1 MRIKQ
6 AIKESGSS
14 VGELAQK
21 MGVARQTISR
31 QINGANI
38 TVETVQKIADA
49 LGLPVGQLFDQTPQP
64 TKADHSHAPP
74 GRVDWN
80 LAMAPVVVDQRSH
93 APHGRVDWNAP
104 PA

>member
-14 VGELAQK
+14 VGEFAQK
-21 MGVARQTISR
+21 MGVSTQTISR

-49 LGLPVGQLFDQTPQP
+49 LGLPVGQLFDQKPQ
-64 TKADHSHAPP
+64 TTNADHNVITCPHCGAKL
-74 GRVDWN
+74 VIN
-80 LAMAPVVVDQRSH
+80 LSISDKKH
-93 APHGRVDWNAP
+93 D
-104 PA
+104 

>member
-21 MGVARQTISR
+21 MGVSRQAISR

-49 LGLPVGQLFDQTPQP
+49 LGLPVGQLFDQTPAD
-64 TKADHSHAPP
+64 KADHNAITCPHCGAKLQI
-74 GRVDWN
+74 N
-80 LAMAPVVVDQRSH
+80 LSISDKKH
-93 APHGRVDWNAP
+93 E
-104 PA
+104 

>member
-1 MRIKQ
+1 MRIKE

-21 MGVARQTISR
+21 MGVSRQTISR

-49 LGLPVGQLFDQTPQP
+49 LGLPVGQLFDQAPQP
-64 TKADHSHAPP
+64 TMADNITITCPHC
-74 GRVDWN
+74 GEKLVIN
-80 LAMAPVVVDQRSH
+80 LSVSDKKH
-93 APHGRVDWNAP
+93 D
-104 PA
+104 

>member
-49 LGLPVGQLFDQTPQP
+49 LGLPVGQLFDQTPP
-64 TKADHSHAPP
+64 STNADHNTITCPHC
-74 GRVDWN
+74 GEKLVIN
-80 LAMAPVVVDQRSH
+80 LSISDKKN
-93 APHGRVDWNAP
+93 D
-104 PA
+104 

>member
-21 MGVARQTISR
+21 MGVSRQTISR

-49 LGLPVGQLFDQTPQP
+49 LGVPVGQLFDQAQQQTTADNITITCPHCG
-64 TKADHSHAPP
+64 TKL
-74 GRVDWN
+74 VIN
-80 LAMAPVVVDQRSH
+80 LSISDKKH
-93 APHGRVDWNAP
+93 D
-104 PA
+104 

>member
-21 MGVARQTISR
+21 MGVSRQTISR

-38 TVETVQKIADA
+38 TVSTVQKIADA
-49 LGLPVGQLFDQTPQP
+49 LGLPVGQLFDQKPQP
-64 TKADHSHAPP
+64 TNADHNVITCPHC
-74 GRVDWN
+74 GEKLVIN
-80 LAMAPVVVDQRSH
+80 LSVSDKKH
-93 APHGRVDWNAP
+93 E
-104 PA
+104 

>member
-21 MGVARQTISR
+21 IGVSRQTISR

-38 TVETVQKIADA
+38 TVETVKKIADA
-49 LGLPVGQLFDQTPQP
+49 LGVPVGQLFDQKPQP
-64 TKADHSHAPP
+64 TNAEHNTTTCPHCGAKL
-74 GRVDWN
+74 VVN
-80 LAMAPVVVDQRSH
+80 LSVYDKKH
-93 APHGRVDWNAP
+93 D
-104 PA
+104 

>member
-21 MGVARQTISR
+21 MGVSRQTISR

-49 LGLPVGQLFDQTPQP
+49 IGLPVGQLFDRKPQT
-64 TKADHSHAPP
+64 TNADHNVITCPHC
-74 GRVDWN
+74 GEKLVIN
-80 LAMAPVVVDQRSH
+80 LSISDKKH
-93 APHGRVDWNAP
+93 E
-104 PA
+104 

>member
-21 MGVARQTISR
+21 MGVSRQTISR

-38 TVETVQKIADA
+38 TVSTVQKIADA
-49 LGLPVGQLFDQTPQP
+49 LGLPVGQLFDQTQQQ
-64 TKADHSHAPP
+64 KNADHNVITCPHCGAKL
-74 GRVDWN
+74 VIN
-80 LAMAPVVVDQRSH
+80 LSVSDKKH
-93 APHGRVDWNAP
+93 D
-104 PA
+104 

>member
-21 MGVARQTISR
+21 MGVSRQTISR

-49 LGLPVGQLFDQTPQP
+49 IGCDVTEFFSPAET
-64 TKADHSHAPP
+64 TDHNTITCPHCGAKL
-74 GRVDWN
+74 VIN
-80 LAMAPVVVDQRSH
+80 LSISDKKH
-93 APHGRVDWNAP
+93 D
-104 PA
+104 

>member
-21 MGVARQTISR
+21 MGVSRQTISR

-38 TVETVQKIADA
+38 TVGTVQKIADA
-49 LGLPVGQLFDQTPQP
+49 LDLPVGQLFDQKPQP
-64 TKADHSHAPP
+64 KNAGHNVITCPHCGAKL
-74 GRVDWN
+74 VIN
-80 LAMAPVVVDQRSH
+80 LSVSDKKH
-93 APHGRVDWNAP
+93 D
-104 PA
+104 

>member
-21 MGVARQTISR
+21 LGVSRQTISR

-49 LGLPVGQLFDQTPQP
+49 LGFPVGQLFDQAPQP
-64 TKADHSHAPP
+64 TNADHITITCPNC
-74 GRVDWN
+74 GEKLVIN
-80 LAMAPVVVDQRSH
+80 LSISDKKH
-93 APHGRVDWNAP
+93 D
-104 PA
+104 

>member
-21 MGVARQTISR
+21 MGVSRQTISR

-38 TVETVQKIADA
+38 TVSTVQKIADA
-49 LGLPVGQLFDQTPQP
+49 LGLTVGQLFDQKAQP
-64 TKADHSHAPP
+64 TNADHNVITCPHCGAKL
-74 GRVDWN
+74 VIN
-80 LAMAPVVVDQRSH
+80 LSVSDKKH
-93 APHGRVDWNAP
+93 D
-104 PA
+104 

>member
-21 MGVARQTISR
+21 MGVSRQTISR

-49 LGLPVGQLFDQTPQP
+49 LGLPVGQLFDQKPQP
-64 TKADHSHAPP
+64 TNADRNVITCPHCGAKL
-74 GRVDWN
+74 VIN
-80 LAMAPVVVDQRSH
+80 LSVYDKKH
-93 APHGRVDWNAP
+93 D
-104 PA
+104 

>member
-21 MGVARQTISR
+21 MGVSRQTISR

-49 LGLPVGQLFDQTPQP
+49 LGLPVGQLFDQKPQP
-64 TKADHSHAPP
+64 TNADHNVITCPHC
-74 GRVDWN
+74 GEKLVIN
-80 LAMAPVVVDQRSH
+80 LSVSDKKH
-93 APHGRVDWNAP
+93 E
-104 PA
+104 

>member
-21 MGVARQTISR
+21 MGVSRQTISR

-38 TVETVQKIADA
+38 TVETVKKIADA
-49 LGLPVGQLFDQTPQP
+49 LGVPVGQLFDQKPQP
-64 TKADHSHAPP
+64 TNADHNVITCPHCGAKL
-74 GRVDWN
+74 VIN
-80 LAMAPVVVDQRSH
+80 LSVSDKKH
-93 APHGRVDWNAP
+93 D
-104 PA
+104 

>member
-1 MRIKQ
+1 MRIKE

-49 LGLPVGQLFDQTPQP
+49 LGLPVGQLFDQKPQ
-64 TKADHSHAPP
+64 TTTADHNVITCPHCGSKL
-74 GRVDWN
+74 VIN
-80 LAMAPVVVDQRSH
+80 LSVLDKKH
-93 APHGRVDWNAP
+93 E
-104 PA
+104 

>member
-14 VGELAQK
+14 VGDLAQK
-21 MGVARQTISR
+21 MGVSRQTISR

-49 LGLPVGQLFDQTPQP
+49 LGVPVGQLFDQKPHP
-64 TKADHSHAPP
+64 TNADHHTITCPHC
-74 GRVDWN
+74 GVKLVIN
-80 LAMAPVVVDQRSH
+80 LSVSDKKH
-93 APHGRVDWNAP
+93 D
-104 PA
+104 

>member
-21 MGVARQTISR
+21 MGVSRQAISR

-38 TVETVQKIADA
+38 TISTVKKISDV
-49 LGLPVGQLFDQTPQP
+49 LGLPVGQLFDQIPAD
-64 TKADHSHAPP
+64 KADHNVITCPHCGAKLVINLSVSDKKT
-74 GRVDWN
+74 RVN
-80 LAMAPVVVDQRSH
+80 KGQQTK
-93 APHGRVDWNAP
+93 
-104 PA
+104 

>member
-21 MGVARQTISR
+21 MGVSRQTISR

-49 LGLPVGQLFDQTPQP
+49 LGVPVGQLFDQTPQAKTEEHHTITCP
-64 TKADHSHAPP
+64 HCGEKL
-74 GRVDWN
+74 VIN
-80 LAMAPVVVDQRSH
+80 LSVSDKKH
-93 APHGRVDWNAP
+93 D
-104 PA
+104 

>member
-21 MGVARQTISR
+21 IGVSRQTISR

-49 LGLPVGQLFDQTPQP
+49 LGLPVGELFDKKPHP
-64 TKADHSHAPP
+64 TNAEQNVITCPHCGEKL
-74 GRVDWN
+74 VIN
-80 LAMAPVVVDQRSH
+80 LSISDKKH
-93 APHGRVDWNAP
+93 D
-104 PA
+104 

>member
-21 MGVARQTISR
+21 MGVSRQTISR

-38 TVETVQKIADA
+38 TVETVKKIADA
-49 LGLPVGQLFDQTPQP
+49 LGLPVGQLFDQKPQ
-64 TKADHSHAPP
+64 TTNADHNTITCPHCGAKL
-74 GRVDWN
+74 VIN
-80 LAMAPVVVDQRSH
+80 LSVLDKKH
-93 APHGRVDWNAP
+93 D
-104 PA
+104 

>member
-21 MGVARQTISR
+21 MGVSRQTISR

-49 LGLPVGQLFDQTPQP
+49 LGLPVGQLFDQKPQP
-64 TKADHSHAPP
+64 TNADNN
-74 GRVDWN
+74 VITC
-80 LAMAPVVVDQRSH
+80 
-93 APHGRVDWNAP
+93 PHCGEKLVINVSVSDKKHD
-104 PA
+104 

>member
-21 MGVARQTISR
+21 VGVSRQTISR

-49 LGLPVGQLFDQTPQP
+49 LGLPVGQLFDQTTQP
-64 TKADHSHAPP
+64 TMAGNITITCPHCGAKL
-74 GRVDWN
+74 VIN
-80 LAMAPVVVDQRSH
+80 LSISDKKH
-93 APHGRVDWNAP
+93 D
-104 PA
+104 